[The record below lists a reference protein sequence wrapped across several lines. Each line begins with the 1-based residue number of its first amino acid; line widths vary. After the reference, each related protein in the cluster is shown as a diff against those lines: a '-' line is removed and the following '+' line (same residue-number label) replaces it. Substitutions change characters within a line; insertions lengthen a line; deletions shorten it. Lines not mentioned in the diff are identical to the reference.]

1 MNTMRIIHS
10 LLMSAVI
17 VGFSNYSACAA
28 DPLLAQIKLTERPS
42 DNYYV
47 LQVDEK
53 GVHCSKNANGNPKTV
68 LLLSQI
74 ETLQF
79 RMPLG
84 WEDAMASQQARQ
96 YEKAAAAFAVIA
108 KDYAAIAPYPDSPS
122 ALASY
127 WAIDAYRRIG
137 NYKEVGQERVR
148 AMARNISLSDKYKDE
163 MDIFRAWGHIGSQAW
178 KELLLVV
185 NDWELP
191 ISSSG
196 KIPPPS
202 TPHFKPLP
210 ANLVAQLAFLRATA
224 NENLKND
231 THALVD
237 YARVYTVD
245 AGREN
250 ELTQL
255 SMLGALRLLQRHPEI
270 SFQYMVQ
277 KQAHAVAVLFNE
289 RFQNSLPKEFSPF
302 LTPPIMPESGTDAAS
317 TAPAATA
324 TKDDK
329 EKK

>member
-1 MNTMRIIHS
+1 MRIILS
-10 LLMSAVI
+10 LLVSAGV
-17 VGFSNYSACAA
+17 VVFFDHNAHAA
-28 DPLLAQIKLTERPS
+28 DPLLAQIKLNKRPS

-47 LQVDEK
+47 LQVDAK

-68 LLLSQI
+68 IPLSQI

-84 WEDAMASQQARQ
+84 WEDAIALQQTRQ
-96 YEKAAAAFAVIA
+96 YEKAAAAFAAIA

-127 WAIDAYRRIG
+127 WAIDAFRRSG
-137 NYKEVGQERVR
+137 NYKEVNQERVR
-148 AMARNISLSDKYKDE
+148 AMARDVSLSDKYKDE

-178 KELLLVV
+178 RELLLVV

-191 ISSSG
+191 NSTSG

-231 THALVD
+231 APALVD

-250 ELTQL
+250 ELTRL

-270 SFQYMVQ
+270 SFQYTVQ

-289 RFQNSLPKEFSPF
+289 RFQDSLPKEFSPF
-302 LTPPIMPESGTDAAS
+302 LTPPVMPESETDAAA
-317 TAPAATA
+317 TAPAPSATSA
-324 TKDDK
+324 ADK